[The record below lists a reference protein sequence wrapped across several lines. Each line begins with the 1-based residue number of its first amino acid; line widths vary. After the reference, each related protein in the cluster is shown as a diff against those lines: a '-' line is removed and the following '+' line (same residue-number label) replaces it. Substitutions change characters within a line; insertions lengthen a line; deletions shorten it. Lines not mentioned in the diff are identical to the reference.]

1 VYVQGCNKCLGELT
15 WLIFAH
21 VLHILTLNVPNQ
33 GFFLRLQIPANEVF
47 TVSLLSFVC
56 LILFRLDKM
65 FVTNSICF
73 GTFYFKQICVFE
85 CGLSLLCYYYIPIYM
100 ELTFESWLTSKCTR
114 RR

>member
-1 VYVQGCNKCLGELT
+1 MK
-15 WLIFAH
+15 
-21 VLHILTLNVPNQ
+21 NQ
-33 GFFLRLQIPANEVF
+33 GLFLRLQIPVNEVF
-47 TVSLLSFVC
+47 IVSLLSFVC

>member
-1 VYVQGCNKCLGELT
+1 VK
-15 WLIFAH
+15 
-21 VLHILTLNVPNQ
+21 NQ
-33 GFFLRLQIPANEVF
+33 GLFLRLQIPVNEVF
-47 TVSLLSFVC
+47 IVSLLSFVC